1 VRDLFLLDPEVVYL
15 NHGSFGACPRPVFD
29 AYQGFQRELESQP
42 VEFLGRERRL
52 PELLEPARLRLAA
65 YVGSPPGDLAFATN
79 ASSAL
84 NTAIRCLELARG
96 DEVLLGDAEYG
107 GLEILW
113 QWVASRTGAT
123 LRRAPFAE
131 LEPGANT
138 RIVFCSHIEWTTGQI
153 NDVATVCAAARA
165 AGALSIVDG
174 AHAPGQIDVDVA
186 AIGADVYAGNCH
198 KWLCAPKGSG
208 FLYVRPELQHL
219 VDPPVISW
227 DYTEGAPFSV
237 RHRWQ
242 GTRDPA
248 ALLAVPAAIDFQDS
262 HDWPA
267 VRERCRA
274 LLEDFRDTSGLEP
287 LAGRFSQMLGFQLP
301 VDDGAAFKRHLYEQH
316 RIEVPVVEIDG
327 GWAMRVSVQAYND
340 EADLAALRAAVSRDA
355 LRRSA

>member
-1 VRDLFLLDPEVVYL
+1 MSPTGLVLPIERIV
-15 NHGSFGACPRPVFD
+15 
-29 AYQGFQRELESQP
+29 QELE
-42 VEFLGRERRL
+42 
-52 PELLEPARLRLAA
+52 
-65 YVGSPPGDLAFATN
+65 
-79 ASSAL
+79 
-84 NTAIRCLELARG
+84 ARG
-96 DEVLLGDAEYG
+96 ID
-107 GLEILW
+107 
-113 QWVASRTGAT
+113 T
-123 LRRAPFAE
+123 L
-131 LEPGANT
+131 
-138 RIVFCSHIEWTTGQI
+138 
-153 NDVATVCAAARA
+153 
-165 AGALSIVDG
+165 VDG
-174 AHAPGQIDVDVA
+174 AHAPGMVPLDLER
-186 AIGADVYAGNCH
+186 IGAAYYTGNCH

-267 VRERCRA
+267 IRERCRA